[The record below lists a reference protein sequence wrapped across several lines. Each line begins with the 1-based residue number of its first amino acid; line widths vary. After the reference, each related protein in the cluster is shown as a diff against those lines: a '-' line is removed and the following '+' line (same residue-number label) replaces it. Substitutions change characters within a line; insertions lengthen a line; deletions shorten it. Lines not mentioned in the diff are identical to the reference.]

1 MMLNSKEREMAA
13 MKSILL
19 PAVRALVVC
28 LIAFAP
34 AAYAQEPS
42 YRSQDPYK
50 TQDKPQPKTPQ
61 VSEAEEKALIKVRDA
76 ADPTAKLAAA
86 DEFVKKY
93 PKSAKR
99 GEVVVHVIAEIGKVT
114 DPAQQI
120 TMLESASTI
129 FNQPGD
135 AEKINPVILDAYL
148 KANRLDDAFRIAAA
162 VVEKNPNDVTVLTH
176 MSLLGTDQAKARNG
190 KYVQASQTFGTK
202 AIELIEADKMP
213 AGMDPA
219 AWGQYKTRW
228 LPQLYQ
234 SMGILSFVTG
244 NKAEAKVKLDKAVA
258 VNTTDPVTYMLL
270 GSLSNEEYQ
279 QLAQQHK
286 SMAAGPMKDQV
297 LKDAHMKLDV
307 VIEMFARAVALS
319 QGQPQYQQLHDQLL
333 QDLTAYYKYRNNGKD
348 EGLQQLIDKYKKP
361 TQ

>member
-1 MMLNSKEREMAA
+1 

-19 PAVRALVVC
+19 PAVRALAVC

-34 AAYAQEPS
+34 AAYAQ
-42 YRSQDPYK
+42 DPYK
-50 TQDKPQPKTPQ
+50 TQDKAQPKTPQ

-76 ADPTAKLAAA
+76 ADPAAKLAAA

-99 GEVVVHVIAEIGKVT
+99 GEVLVHVVAEIGKVA

-120 TMLESASTI
+120 TMLENASTI

-176 MSLLGTDQAKARNG
+176 MSLLGTDQAKARNA
-190 KYVQASQTFGTK
+190 KFVQVSQTYGAK
-202 AIELIEADKMP
+202 AIELIEGDKMP

-244 NKAEAKVKLDKAVA
+244 NKAEAKAKLDKAVA

-286 SMAAGPMKDQV
+286 TMAAGPMKDQV
-297 LKDAHMKLDV
+297 LKDAHMKLDT

-319 QGQPQYQQLHDQLL
+319 EGQPQYQQLHDQLL
-333 QDLTAYYKYRNNGKD
+333 ADLTAYYKYRNNGKD

-361 TQ
+361 AQ